1 MDDGDDRGSGNFDDL
16 FDDLDRFFQPSD
28 DPSAQADRRE
38 VATRDTERR
47 RPEDP
52 DAVAPDLGEPTI
64 SVAGPEPVIHTSGGP
79 KAQVPVPARPGSQD
93 DAQEAEWARLH
104 DVLREPVGP
113 GDLGAAS
120 LGGSAPPAVGDPLS
134 DFPSAESEHDGRAGG
149 YGAEWTVPERGED
162 EPPELTLEDL
172 KKPPP
177 QYRDLPVGDPGP
189 GPEGAAGE
197 GGDPEPAV
205 LDELFGE
212 EPDIA
217 DVELAAD
224 QLAREFAP
232 GSGEEPEELGE
243 VVDDEG
249 PPPPRPAPE
258 RRTRTV
264 RVGEPESMVG
274 PTWEEPTSQV
284 VTADRPQGPR
294 VSEGRNLP
302 AAILTAVVLAAA
314 LLVSVFVAP
323 WLFTIVAGAVVLLG
337 QFELYTTM
345 QRRGFRPASALGLVI
360 GGLMAA
366 GAYFRG
372 EAALLTYVGLGLLAS
387 FLWVMASPPKAREGA
402 VANVGTTMLG
412 VLYAPFLASYYVLIL
427 MNVESG
433 RSVMLAV
440 LGLTFLYDAA
450 AYFFGSFWGSR
461 ALAPTISPKKSWEGL
476 LGATV
481 IVYAIAIAFLPAIG
495 PLSLGSAV
503 GLATVVVLF
512 APLGDLAESM
522 IKRDLG
528 VKDMGSV
535 LPGHGGILDRID
547 SALFVGIA
555 AFYFLRLVLG

>member
-1 MDDGDDRGSGNFDDL
+1 MSGTDDGGGNFDDL
-16 FDDLDRFFQPSD
+16 FEDLDRFFQPPDEASGR
-28 DPSAQADRRE
+28 AGGDREASRE
-38 VATRDTERR
+38 VEGRDVITGGHE
-47 RPEDP
+47 E
-52 DAVAPDLGEPTI
+52 GEPSL
-64 SVAGPEPVIHTSGGP
+64 SVSGPEPVI
-79 KAQVPVPARPGSQD
+79 VPSPEPMAPVSATTAAAELHD
-93 DAQEAEWARLH
+93 DEWTRLR
-104 DVLREPVGP
+104 DVLREGEPDNGMGEADFGP
-113 GDLGAAS
+113 AGTSA
-120 LGGSAPPAVGDPLS
+120 GGGDPLS
-134 DFPSAESEHDGRAGG
+134 DFLSADSGGEGG
-149 YGAEWTVPERGED
+149 YGAEWSMPEGE

-172 KKPPP
+172 KKAPPE
-177 QYRDLPVGDPGP
+177 YRDLPVGAPGP
-189 GPEGAAGE
+189 AEGSDAGGEPE
-197 GGDPEPAV
+197 V

-232 GSGEEPEELGE
+232 GEDADADADAPARAGRDEDEEVPSASAG
-243 VVDDEG
+243 
-249 PPPPRPAPE
+249 E
-258 RRTRTV
+258 RRPRTV
-264 RVGEPESMVG
+264 RVGEPESMSG

-284 VTADRPQGPR
+284 VTREPTGPR

-345 QRRGFRPASALGLVI
+345 QRRGLRPASALGLVV

-372 EAALLTYVGLGLLAS
+372 EPALLSFVGLGLIAS

-412 VLYAPFLASYYVLIL
+412 MLYAPFLACYYVLIL
-427 MNVESG
+427 VNVESG

-440 LGLTFLYDAA
+440 LGLTFLYDAG

-481 IVYAIAIAFLPAIG
+481 IVYALAIAVLPAVG
-495 PLSLGSAV
+495 PLTLGSAV
-503 GLATVVVLF
+503 GLATVVVVF

>member
-1 MDDGDDRGSGNFDDL
+1 MH
-16 FDDLDRFFQPSD
+16 
-28 DPSAQADRRE
+28 
-38 VATRDTERR
+38 
-47 RPEDP
+47 ED
-52 DAVAPDLGEPTI
+52 
-64 SVAGPEPVIHTSGGP
+64 
-79 KAQVPVPARPGSQD
+79 
-93 DAQEAEWARLH
+93 EWARLR
-104 DVLREPVGP
+104 DVLRDGQADDGLVAGDFGVGA
-113 GDLGAAS
+113 GA
-120 LGGSAPPAVGDPLS
+120 SARTAGDPLF
-134 DFPSAESEHDGRAGG
+134 DFLSAESGGGGGSRG
-149 YGAEWTVPERGED
+149 YGAEWSLPEDSGPDDVGSGE
-162 EPPELTLEDL
+162 PAELTLEDL
-172 KKPPP
+172 KKAPP
-177 QYRDLPVGDPGP
+177 QYRDLPVGEPMESASPSESG
-189 GPEGAAGE
+189 GESGQPE
-197 GGDPEPAV
+197 V

-232 GSGEEPEELGE
+232 AEGEAGDIEDVSEEA
-243 VVDDEG
+243 EG
-249 PPPPRPAPE
+249 PAAASPPE
-258 RRTRTV
+258 RGPRTV
-264 RVGEPESMVG
+264 RVGEPESMTG

-284 VTADRPQGPR
+284 VTAERPGPR

-314 LLVSVFVAP
+314 LLISVFVAP

-345 QRRGFRPASALGLVI
+345 QRRGLRPASALGLVI

-372 EAALLTYVGLGLLAS
+372 EAALMSFVGLGLIAS

-402 VANVGTTMLG
+402 VTNVGTTMLG
-412 VLYAPFLASYYVLIL
+412 VLYAPFLACYYVLIL
-427 MNVESG
+427 MDVDSG

-481 IVYAIAIAFLPAIG
+481 IVYALAIAFLPAIG
-495 PLSLGSAV
+495 PLTLGSAV
-503 GLATVVVLF
+503 GLATVVVVF
-512 APLGDLAESM
+512 SPLGDLSESM

-555 AFYFLRLVLG
+555 AFYFLRLVLS

>member
-1 MDDGDDRGSGNFDDL
+1 MSGTEDGGGNFDDL
-16 FDDLDRFFQPSD
+16 FEDLDRFFQPPD
-28 DPSAQADRRE
+28 DAARRPGGDREPSRE
-38 VATRDTERR
+38 VEGRDVMTGGRE
-47 RPEDP
+47 E
-52 DAVAPDLGEPTI
+52 GEPSL
-64 SVAGPEPVIHTSGGP
+64 SVAGPEPVI
-79 KAQVPVPARPGSQD
+79 VPSPEPMAPVSATPAGAELHD
-93 DAQEAEWARLH
+93 DEWARLR
-104 DVLREPVGP
+104 DVLREGQPDDGP
-113 GDLGAAS
+113 GGDDFDMAGTS
-120 LGGSAPPAVGDPLS
+120 TPGGDPLS
-134 DFPSAESEHDGRAGG
+134 DFLSADSGREGG
-149 YGAEWTVPERGED
+149 YGAEWSMPEGE

-172 KKPPP
+172 KKAPPE
-177 QYRDLPVGDPGP
+177 YRDLPVGDPGP
-189 GPEGAAGE
+189 AAGPDQGE
-197 GGDPEPAV
+197 EPEV

-232 GSGEEPEELGE
+232 GEGDAA
-243 VVDDEG
+243 DDDAAVAGAAARDEDEDL
-249 PPPPRPAPE
+249 PAPGAGE
-258 RRTRTV
+258 RRSRTV
-264 RVGEPESMVG
+264 RVGEPESMSG

-284 VTADRPQGPR
+284 VTSERTGPR
-294 VSEGRNLP
+294 VTEGRNLP

-345 QRRGFRPASALGLVI
+345 QRRGLRPASALGLVV

-372 EAALLTYVGLGLLAS
+372 EPALLTFVGLGLIAS

-402 VANVGTTMLG
+402 VANVGVTMLG
-412 VLYAPFLASYYVLIL
+412 MLYAPFLACYYVLIL

-440 LGLTFLYDAA
+440 LGLTFLYDAG

-481 IVYAIAIAFLPAIG
+481 IVYALAIAVLPAVG
-495 PLSLGSAV
+495 PLTLGSAV
-503 GLATVVVLF
+503 GLATVVVVF

-555 AFYFLRLVLG
+555 AFYFLRLILG

>member
-1 MDDGDDRGSGNFDDL
+1 MGDGDDRSSGNFDDL
-16 FDDLDRFFQPSD
+16 FDDLDRFFQPTD
-28 DPSAQADRRE
+28 ESAQAERYE
-38 VATRDTERR
+38 VATRDLE
-47 RPEDP
+47 EDAGDEAEP
-52 DAVAPDLGEPTI
+52 SADEPTV
-64 SVAGPEPVIHTSGGP
+64 SVSGDEPVIHTAGGA
-79 KAQVPVPARPGSQD
+79 KAQVHVPASANAAQ
-93 DAQEAEWARLH
+93 DAQQDEWTRLH
-104 DVLREPVGP
+104 DVLREPEGT
-113 GDLGAAS
+113 GDLRAES
-120 LGGSAPPAVGDPLS
+120 VGGGDEPAPGDPLF
-134 DFPSAESEHDGRAGG
+134 DFLSAESEQGGGTGG
-149 YGAEWTVPERGED
+149 YGTEWTVPQRGED
-162 EPPELTLEDL
+162 EPPELTLDDL
-172 KKPPP
+172 KKAPPE
-177 QYRDLPVGDPGP
+177 YRDLPVGDPGP
-189 GPEGAAGE
+189 EAAAEGS
-197 GGDPEPAV
+197 DSQPAV

-243 VVDDEG
+243 VVDDEA
-249 PPPPRPAPE
+249 PPPPSPAPE

-284 VTADRPQGPR
+284 VTTERPGPR

-323 WLFTIVAGAVVLLG
+323 WLFTIVAGAIVLLG

-372 EAALLTYVGLGLLAS
+372 EAAMLTYVGLGLVAS
-387 FLWVMASPPKAREGA
+387 FLWVMATPPKGREGA

-412 VLYAPFLASYYVLIL
+412 VLYAPFLACYYVLIL

-481 IVYAIAIAFLPAIG
+481 IVYAIAIAFLPSIG

-503 GLATVVVLF
+503 GLATVVILF

>member
-1 MDDGDDRGSGNFDDL
+1 MDDGDDRASGNFDDL
-16 FDDLDRFFQPSD
+16 FDDLDRFFQPTD
-28 DPSAQADRRE
+28 DPTSHAERRD
-38 VATRDTERR
+38 VATRDLEERAEADL
-47 RPEDP
+47 PE
-52 DAVAPDLGEPTI
+52 VEPTI
-64 SVAGPEPVIHTSGGP
+64 SVSGTEPVIHASGAT
-79 KAQVPVPARPGSQD
+79 KAPVPVPATAA
-93 DAQEAEWARLH
+93 DAQEDEWARLH
-104 DVLREPVGP
+104 DVLREPEGTGDPSAGSIGGGDEPAP
-113 GDLGAAS
+113 GDALF
-120 LGGSAPPAVGDPLS
+120 
-134 DFPSAESEHDGRAGG
+134 DFLAAESEHGGGADG
-149 YGAEWTVPERGED
+149 YGTEWSVPERGED

-172 KKPPP
+172 KKAPP

-189 GPEGAAGE
+189 ESAAGAE
-197 GGDPEPAV
+197 GSDEPEV

-232 GSGEEPEELGE
+232 GSGDEPEELGE
-243 VVDDEG
+243 VIDDAT
-249 PPPPRPAPE
+249 PPPPAPE

-264 RVGEPESMVG
+264 RVGEPENMVG

-284 VTADRPQGPR
+284 VSSERPGPR

-302 AAILTAVVLAAA
+302 AAILTAVILAAA

-345 QRRGFRPASALGLVI
+345 QRRGFRPAAALGLVV

-372 EAALLTYVGLGLLAS
+372 EAAMLTFVGLGLLAS
-387 FLWVMASPPKAREGA
+387 FLWVMASPPKGREGA

-412 VLYAPFLASYYVLIL
+412 VLYAPFLASFYVLIL

-555 AFYFLRLVLG
+555 AFYFLRVVLG

>member
-1 MDDGDDRGSGNFDDL
+1 MSGTDDGGGNFDDL
-16 FDDLDRFFQPSD
+16 FEDLDRFFQPPDEASGR
-28 DPSAQADRRE
+28 AGGDREARE
-38 VATRDTERR
+38 VEGRDVITGGRE
-47 RPEDP
+47 E
-52 DAVAPDLGEPTI
+52 GEPSL
-64 SVAGPEPVIHTSGGP
+64 SVAGPEPVI
-79 KAQVPVPARPGSQD
+79 VPSAEPMAPVSATPAPAELHD
-93 DAQEAEWARLH
+93 DEWARLR
-104 DVLREPVGP
+104 DVLREGEPDNGMGGADFGP
-113 GDLGAAS
+113 AGTSDAG
-120 LGGSAPPAVGDPLS
+120 GDPLS
-134 DFPSAESEHDGRAGG
+134 DFLSADSGGEGG
-149 YGAEWTVPERGED
+149 YGAEWSMPEGE

-172 KKPPP
+172 KKAPPE
-177 QYRDLPVGDPGP
+177 YRDLPVGAPGP
-189 GPEGAAGE
+189 AEGSDAGREPE
-197 GGDPEPAV
+197 V

-217 DVELAAD
+217 EVELAAD

-232 GSGEEPEELGE
+232 GEGADADADVQAPAGR
-243 VVDDEG
+243 DEDENLPSAG
-249 PPPPRPAPE
+249 AGE
-258 RRTRTV
+258 RRPRTV
-264 RVGEPESMVG
+264 RVGEPESMSG

-284 VTADRPQGPR
+284 VTREPTGPR
-294 VSEGRNLP
+294 VTEGRNLP

-345 QRRGFRPASALGLVI
+345 QRRGLRPASALGLVV

-372 EAALLTYVGLGLLAS
+372 EPALLTFVGLGLIAS

-402 VANVGTTMLG
+402 VVNIGTTMLG
-412 VLYAPFLASYYVLIL
+412 MLYAPFLASYYVLIL

-440 LGLTFLYDAA
+440 LGLTFLYDAG

-481 IVYAIAIAFLPAIG
+481 IVYALAIAVLPAVG
-495 PLSLGSAV
+495 PLTLGSAV
-503 GLATVVVLF
+503 GLATVVVVF

>member
-1 MDDGDDRGSGNFDDL
+1 VFVH
-16 FDDLDRFFQPSD
+16 LDRFSPPPDEVALGGGDGSRDALPGQRGRDILTDRPGDDEPNVSLVGPDPVVTPNPGTEPMAQVAAASSPEPHDDEWTRLRDALRDDGVEDDLMMSEFGVGASAGALAVPPSD
-28 DPSAQADRRE
+28 DPLFDFMS
-38 VATRDTERR
+38 
-47 RPEDP
+47 
-52 DAVAPDLGEPTI
+52 GE
-64 SVAGPEPVIHTSGGP
+64 SGH
-79 KAQVPVPARPGSQD
+79 
-93 DAQEAEWARLH
+93 E
-104 DVLREPVGP
+104 
-113 GDLGAAS
+113 
-120 LGGSAPPAVGDPLS
+120 
-134 DFPSAESEHDGRAGG
+134 GG
-149 YGAEWTVPERGED
+149 YGAEWSLPEARAGDPDAGDD
-162 EPPELTLEDL
+162 EPRELTLEDL
-172 KKPPP
+172 KKAPPE
-177 QYRDLPVGDPGP
+177 YRDLPIGDPTGSEDP
-189 GPEGAAGE
+189 APSGSAGE
-197 GGDPEPAV
+197 PEV

-232 GSGEEPEELGE
+232 GDGDVEDPETASLPDGEPARSASR
-243 VVDDEG
+243 EG
-249 PPPPRPAPE
+249 P
-258 RRTRTV
+258 RTV
-264 RVGEPESMVG
+264 RVGEPETMTG

-284 VTADRPQGPR
+284 VTAERPGPR

-360 GGLMAA
+360 GALMAA

-372 EAALLTYVGLGLLAS
+372 EAALMSFIGLGLIAS
-387 FLWVMASPPKAREGA
+387 FLWVMASPPKAREGV

-427 MNVESG
+427 MGVESG

-481 IVYAIAIAFLPAIG
+481 IVYALAIAFLPAIG
-495 PLSLGSAV
+495 PLTLGSAV
-503 GLATVVVLF
+503 GLATVVVVF
-512 APLGDLAESM
+512 APLGDLSESM